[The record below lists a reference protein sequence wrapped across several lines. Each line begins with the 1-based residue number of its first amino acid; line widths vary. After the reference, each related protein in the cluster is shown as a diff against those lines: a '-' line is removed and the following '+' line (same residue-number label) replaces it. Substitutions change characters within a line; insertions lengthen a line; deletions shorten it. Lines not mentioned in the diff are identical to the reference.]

1 MTSPLKLSIIVPV
14 YNVEPYI
21 RKCIES
27 IEDQDIPKEAYEV
40 IVVDDGTPDRS
51 IAIVEALQP
60 FYPNIRIV
68 HKPNGGLSS
77 ARNFGLDFARGD
89 YVWFIDSDDY
99 IESNVLKTLLDKA
112 YGEKLDSLCFNN
124 QDIYVET
131 GRIVRNRTLKPA
143 GVVSGL
149 EYLRDYS
156 ISTVAWSHIAKR
168 EIYQRH
174 KLRFTIGIYHEDYEF
189 VLLLYAFCE
198 RMSFLDRYLYN
209 YLVKG
214 TGTITTTRDRKHL
227 LKRLDSWEIILS
239 NLIGRFPDNG
249 DPATYAYHAHRW
261 VNVYKFHALSALLL
275 LPLSY
280 SDKLVYLA
288 KFKALGCFPIG
299 PTYRLT
305 MRRRWVSEVYSRPG
319 LYKLALWAWGK
330 WKIKK

>member
-60 FYPNIRIV
+60 LYPNIRIV

-99 IESNVLKTLLDKA
+99 IESNILQTLLDKA
-112 YGEKLDSLCFNN
+112 YSEKLDSLCFNN

-131 GRIVRNRTLKPA
+131 GRVVRNHTLKPS

-174 KLRFTIGIYHEDYEF
+174 QLRFTIGIYHEDYEF
-189 VLLLYAFCE
+189 ILLLYAFCQ
-198 RMSFLDRYLYN
+198 RMSYLDRYLYN

-227 LKRLDSWEIILS
+227 LKRLDSWEIILR

-280 SDKLVYLA
+280 ADKRVYLQ
-288 KFKALGCFPIG
+288 KFKDLGCFPIG

-305 MRRRWVSEVYSRPG
+305 TRRRWVSEVYSRPG

>member
-1 MTSPLKLSIIVPV
+1 MASPLKLSIIVPV

-21 RKCIES
+21 RKCLES
-27 IEDQDIPKEAYEV
+27 IEDQDIPEEEYEV

-51 IAIVEALQP
+51 IAIVEALQQA
-60 FYPNIRIV
+60 YPNIRIV

-77 ARNFGLDFARGD
+77 ARNFGLEFARGD

-112 YGEKLDSLCFNN
+112 YAENLDSLGFNN

-131 GRIVRNRTLKPA
+131 GRVARHHTLKPS

-149 EYLRDYS
+149 EYIRDYS
-156 ISTVAWSHIAKR
+156 ISTVAWSHIARR

-174 KLRFTIGIYHEDYEF
+174 NLRFTVGIYHEDYEF
-189 VLLLYAFCE
+189 ILSLYAYCD
-198 RMSFLDRYLYN
+198 RMSYLDRPIYN

-214 TGTITTTRDRKHL
+214 TGTITTTRERKHL
-227 LKRLDSWEIILS
+227 LKRLDSWEIILR
-239 NLIGRFPDNG
+239 NMTARFPDNG
-249 DPATYAYHAHRW
+249 APATYDYHAHRW

-275 LPLSY
+275 LPLPY
-280 SDKLVYLA
+280 RDKLAYVE

-299 PTYRLT
+299 PAYRLT
-305 MRRRWVSEVYSRPG
+305 RRRQWVARVYSRPG